1 MNVVLIGFSGS
12 GKSSVGRLLAQR
24 LGWELVD
31 TDADVER
38 VAGKM
43 IHQIFCEEGEAAF
56 RRLER
61 EAVSRALRGSSR
73 IVAVGGGA
81 VMDPAS
87 REVMRDGNLVVLLD
101 AGVDTLHRRLAA
113 AVEVEPRPMLG
124 VGDGERGHLST
135 DPALARIAALK
146 AVRDPVYRETAHLT
160 ISTEGI
166 DVEGIADRVVAA
178 IMAAV
183 GDVID
188 PTGEQ

>member
-24 LGWELVD
+24 LGWELID
-31 TDADVER
+31 TDAEVER
-38 VAGKM
+38 VAGKR
-43 IHQIFCEEGEAAF
+43 IHQVFSEEGEAAF

-61 EAVSRALRGSSR
+61 EAVGRALRGSSR

-81 VMDPAS
+81 VMDPAN
-87 REVMRDGNLVVLLD
+87 REAMRDGNLVVLLD
-101 AGVDTLHRRLAA
+101 AGVNTLHRRLAA
-113 AVEVEPRPMLG
+113 AVQAEPRPMLG
-124 VGDGERGHLST
+124 FEGVD
-135 DPALARIAALK
+135 ARSRIDALK
-146 AVRDPVYRETAHLT
+146 TLRDPVYRETAHLT

-178 IMAAV
+178 IMTAV
-183 GDVID
+183 GDAID